1 MNAGAVSGV
10 LTILAFTAFVC
21 VVIWVF
27 LIKRKTDFDAAAR
40 LPLEDEQAIP
50 ETSDT
55 SNKGKSP

>member
-27 LIKRKTDFDAAAR
+27 LIKRKSDFDAAAC

-50 ETSDT
+50 ATADAKNKSTS
-55 SNKGKSP
+55 P